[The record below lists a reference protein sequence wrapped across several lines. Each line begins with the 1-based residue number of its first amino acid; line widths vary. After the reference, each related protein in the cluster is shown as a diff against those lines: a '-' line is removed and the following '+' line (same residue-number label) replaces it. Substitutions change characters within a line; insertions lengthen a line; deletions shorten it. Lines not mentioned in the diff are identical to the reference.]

1 LRETR
6 PPVPE
11 DRPAREARRLHASQK
26 KQAKETA
33 KKRAIR
39 KAKKA
44 EALKKR
50 RRQQAIDGVPLSPSP
65 SETVSGEDDGSSD
78 EDEDALSRYEIATR
92 LGDLPDIRPLLEPIG
107 GRSSSV
113 VVVEEVEGKK
123 VEKGSGPSRGGA
135 ILPRTRREGS
145 SGTSAPAGASQAPAG
160 AETVVPASSSAAAPV
175 GVRTRGQLASGAQR
189 AQGGVLAGAPRSAR
203 PAGEAAAGPPAAVP
217 GGSSRA
223 GSRYLVPISG

>member
-107 GRSSSV
+107 GGPPRSSWSRR
-113 VVVEEVEGKK
+113 
-123 VEKGSGPSRGGA
+123 SRG
-135 ILPRTRREGS
+135 RRW
-145 SGTSAPAGASQAPAG
+145 
-160 AETVVPASSSAAAPV
+160 
-175 GVRTRGQLASGAQR
+175 RRDL
-189 AQGGVLAGAPRSAR
+189 APRGEGPFYPGPGERGRRGR
-203 PAGEAAAGPPAAVP
+203 PHQPGPRKLRQ
-217 GGSSRA
+217 GR
-223 GSRYLVPISG
+223 RRWYRRRHQRRRR